1 MRILTVRVG
10 GKTYTAAAIT
20 TGLAREALRCMDE
33 IGELQKK
40 TAALTYAAGAAEISA
55 AVRAR
60 LRCSDRQTALLCRVF
75 GDRFTADAL
84 EDSLTRPELDALT
97 LSVAEAV
104 ADVAAFYASGSGAGG
119 DQTAL
124 QAFDKLY
131 HTLATNLRW
140 PVSQI
145 DNADFE
151 SLMSFV
157 FYRDPD
163 VRIIGGR
170 EYRRARGV
178 PTWL

>member
-1 MRILTVRVG
+1 MQVITARVG
-10 GKTYTAAAIT
+10 GKTYTAAAIP
-20 TGLAREALRCMDE
+20 TGLARETLRAMDE
-33 IGELQKK
+33 IERVRAAARALGEDS
-40 TAALTYAAGAAEISA
+40 GPAEISD

-60 LRCSDRQTALLCRVF
+60 LRCEQRQLSLLCRVF
-75 GDRFTADAL
+75 GEKFTADAL
-84 EDSLTRPELDALT
+84 EDSLTRSELDALT

-104 ADVAAFYASGSGAGG
+104 ADVAASYAPGDGVGG

-124 QAFDKLY
+124 QAFEKLY
-131 HTLATNLRW
+131 HTLATKLRW

-145 DNADFE
+145 DAADFE

-163 VRIIGGR
+163 VRYIGGK